1 MPGVELTRL
10 WFESFSALGT
20 VGLTLDLTPELNT
33 MAQLVIIVDM
43 FIGRIGIMAFL
54 LIFITPGP
62 PQRYKYPLENI
73 MI

>member
-1 MPGVELTRL
+1 M